1 MKSLFFKGFILLS
14 AISLMVSCAEVDD
27 GRLAEGS
34 IEYQVTYPK
43 MDPNSIMAELLPTQM
58 ILQFKNN
65 NWHSDLSAGF
75 GMFRMN
81 VINNGNDHEMM
92 QMMKLI
98 NEKYVVSYNEE
109 EAQKSL
115 KSFPEMS
122 IEQTGNTKM
131 IATYECKEAIV
142 TLYGDTTTA
151 TFNIYYTNE
160 IRLEEPNWFTQYA
173 GIDGV
178 LMEYQVDR
186 YDLCT
191 RFTAIE
197 VLPKE
202 VDDEL
207 FEVPDQYEIL
217 EEDEMTTK
225 MQEIFNN
232 FSE

>member
-1 MKSLFFKGFILLS
+1 MKNLFFKWFILFS
-14 AISLMVSCAEVDD
+14 AISIIVSCSEVDD

-34 IEYQVTYPK
+34 IEYKVTYPK
-43 MDPNSIMAELLPTQM
+43 LDPNSIMVELLPTQM
-58 ILQFKNN
+58 TLQFKDN
-65 NWHSDLSAGF
+65 NWYSDLSAGF

-98 NEKYVVSYNEE
+98 NDKYVVRYDKEKALS
-109 EAQKSL
+109 SL
-115 KSFPEMS
+115 NSFPEMS
-122 IEQTGNTKM
+122 FEETGKTKM
-131 IATYECKEAIV
+131 IADYECKEAIA
-142 TLYGDTTTA
+142 TLYGDSTE
-151 TFNIYYTNE
+151 TFTIFYTDQ

-191 RFTAIE
+191 RFTAVE
-197 VLPKE
+197 VLIQE
-202 VDDEL
+202 IENDI
-207 FEVPDQYEIL
+207 FEVPDLYENL
-217 EEDEMTTK
+217 EEDEMTIK